1 MLQGCPHCADE
12 RAHQEKVLREQRE
25 QTRLLR
31 DAAEQA
37 ESSRRRKELDD
48 EHAQSVRDWSRREEE
63 YARVERIRA
72 DEQARE
78 QERREYEQQRQLME
92 AELAAQNYERDRM
105 TTCPY
110 CGQRYDGNVRK
121 TLHIGYTWTG
131 ILGRFS
137 DNGLC
142 PKCYYERVEKG
153 EEKTWKEQDWVE
165 HCLKRLR
172 NDSSLLGLTM
182 LYGEVQK
189 SNHSEI
195 IADIK
200 EKYICAILQSFEEQL
215 NHALRSD
222 NIPEFDG
229 HIYVMNSTKELLYRI
244 DKTAAESL
252 ITDEL
257 GEKLGTA
264 HANLVSKA
272 QLLQQIQERQR
283 QRHQAIEARQAALNR
298 VQAAEINLK
307 EKRTHEQKV
316 LQQGVPANSLLAALQ
331 FGIVGGIGGGCS
343 GCFNGRIMDGAV
355 AFFLMAAVLGFCHSL
370 LYSFTFG
377 IARQARHAVKEA
389 TFQLELA
396 KASVPPHNPNDEEGV
411 VRVD

>member
-31 DAAEQA
+31 DASEQA

-48 EHAQSVRDWSRREEE
+48 EHAQSVRERSRREEE
-63 YARVERIRA
+63 YASVERIRA

-153 EEKTWKEQDWVE
+153 EEKLWEEQDWLE

-172 NDSSLLGLTM
+172 SDSSLLGLTM
-182 LYGEVQK
+182 LYGEVLK
-189 SNHSEI
+189 SKHSEI
-195 IADIK
+195 VADIK
-200 EKYICAILQSFEEQL
+200 EKYVCAILQSFDEQF

-229 HIYVMNSTKELLYRI
+229 HVYVMNSTKELLYRI

-257 GEKLGTA
+257 AEKLGIA

-272 QLLQQIQERQR
+272 QLLQQNQERQR
-283 QRHQAIEARQAALNR
+283 QRQQAIEARQAALKR
-298 VQAAEINLK
+298 VQDAEINLK
-307 EKRTHEQKV
+307 EKRIHEQEV
-316 LQQGVPANSLLAALQ
+316 LRHGVTADSLLSALL
-331 FGIVGGIGGGCS
+331 FGIIGGIGGGCN
-343 GCFNGRIMDGAV
+343 GCFNGKIKEGAV
-355 AFFLMAAVLGFCHSL
+355 AFFLLAAAFGFCQSL

-377 IARQARHAVKEA
+377 IARKAKNAVKDA
-389 TFQLELA
+389 AFQLELA
-396 KASVPPHNPNDEEGV
+396 EASIPPRQQDAEESV
-411 VRVD
+411 VTID